1 VQYIATLADQY
12 FAPNNNTRCLVSG
25 SVNMDAS
32 SEPEPKRIE
41 RVVLACVQCR
51 SRHVKCDA
59 TQPICTRCKR
69 DGKECDYQ
77 KSRRGGLDK
86 AALARRRLRLQ
97 QEAERAEQNDVQ
109 NQSQNGL
116 RDALEAERGQC
127 TGLCSADHL
136 STSETLTVSP
146 DTDVF
151 CVGIDTSPTFQI
163 NADRLLEL
171 YFDNFWP
178 CFPFVLPLHHLQR
191 RRLNAN
197 HGTEEL
203 SLVLQ
208 YVGSIYAP
216 WTPSEPYL
224 NAALQALSSPSL
236 AHTPFNVQALMIL
249 AVAQFHSNLK
259 YEGQTWLNLAV
270 SIALDLG
277 MNQREFA
284 HTFGGSQ
291 PVLEESWRRT
301 YYMLN
306 VCDQHFAIVSN
317 SPVYPLSN
325 IPNEVDLP
333 CDDEHFESGHIPP
346 VAAWQDYENR
356 ELAEVEVV
364 YSSIV
369 YMYDVAKIVGDFIA
383 AFLEN
388 FCLGEAM
395 IERCDTKFAIWT
407 SLLPASKRD
416 PLRRDGRVDEVM
428 FMAHMIT
435 IITICTMH
443 RPFSSLSL
451 CAEELKTQAFLAPT
465 PFVAPLKQGRGAH
478 TARTLKVMEMQ
489 TKLLAIP
496 CAIEK
501 HNVFAMCISAQLA
514 VAQIS
519 ACKTLLE
526 DHALSIARDRVR
538 LSIGFLNAM
547 GPFWPLGKL
556 MAKEVRHIARMHLS
570 TNQTT
575 IGSEPDPTTEID
587 FPRDDLIWPIDPSA
601 QIDIYSGLMLP
612 IDWATTNFSYATSSS
627 TGMSREQFLLNNP
640 VQLSSCTAA
649 GDL

>member
-1 VQYIATLADQY
+1 
-12 FAPNNNTRCLVSG
+12 
-25 SVNMDAS
+25 MDAS

-41 RVVLACVQCR
+41 RVVVACIQCR
-51 SRHVKCDA
+51 CRHVKCDA
-59 TQPICTRCKR
+59 TQPVCIRCKR
-69 DGKECDYQ
+69 DGKECDYR

-97 QEAERAEQNDVQ
+97 QAEERAAPDEVQ
-109 NQSQNGL
+109 NQSQNGG
-116 RDALEAERGQC
+116 RDALEATFEQG
-127 TGLCSADHL
+127 TGLCLAEAFSSSDSA
-136 STSETLTVSP
+136 TATP
-146 DTDVF
+146 NTDPFRVEM
-151 CVGIDTSPTFQI
+151 GLPETSPTFQVS
-163 NADRLLEL
+163 ADRLLEL

-191 RRLNAN
+191 RRITRN
-197 HGTEEL
+197 HGMEEL
-203 SLVLQ
+203 LLVLQ

-216 WTPSEPYL
+216 WTSSEQYL
-224 NAALQALSSPSL
+224 KAALQALSLPSL
-236 AHTPFNVQALMIL
+236 AHTPFIVQALMIL
-249 AVAQFHSNLK
+249 AIAQFHSNLK

-270 SIALDLG
+270 SIALGLD
-277 MNQREFA
+277 MNRREFA
-284 HTFGGSQ
+284 HTFGECQ

-317 SPVYPLSN
+317 SPVYSLSD
-325 IPNEVDLP
+325 IPNEADLP
-333 CDDEHFESGHIPP
+333 CDDEHFESGLIPP
-346 VAAWQDYENR
+346 LATWQDYENR
-356 ELAEVEVV
+356 DLWEVEIV

-369 YMYDVAKIVGDFIA
+369 YLYDVVKIVGNFIA

-388 FCLGEAM
+388 FCFGEDM

-428 FMAHMIT
+428 YMANMTT

-443 RPFSSLSL
+443 RPFSSLTL

-478 TARTLKVMEMQ
+478 TARALKVMEMH

-519 ACKTLLE
+519 ACKALLE
-526 DHALSIARDRVR
+526 DHALSIARERVR

-547 GPFWPLGKL
+547 GSVWPLGKL
-556 MAKEVRHIARMHLS
+556 MAKEVRHIARKHLS
-570 TNQTT
+570 TNQSTVNT
-575 IGSEPDPTTEID
+575 ESDPTAEID
-587 FPRDDLIWPIDPSA
+587 FPRDDLIWPVDPSA
-601 QIDIYSGLMLP
+601 QIDIYSGLILP
-612 IDWATTNFSYATSSS
+612 VNWLD
-627 TGMSREQFLLNNP
+627 
-640 VQLSSCTAA
+640 
-649 GDL
+649 